1 MQVTFDQML
10 SVYIV
15 TVRRGGRILT
25 GILSVALFLMC
36 LRCNS
41 SQRMGLDPKEGWIE
55 SGLSEITDANSHKEQ
70 MIL

>member
-15 TVRRGGRILT
+15 TVRILT
-25 GILSVALFLMC
+25 GVLSVALFLMC
-36 LRCNS
+36 LRCNG

-55 SGLSEITDANSHKEQ
+55 SGLSKITDANSHKEQ